1 MREYSLKEMMQVTD
15 QCFTSWVLPSMQAL
29 FHVQLVPMIPKP
41 TCDGIN
47 NVKNQIKEA
56 LTKYIG
62 SKARN
67 IIIQR
72 TLALAEIMLIKIMS
86 L

>member
-62 SKARN
+62 TKARN